1 MTADNLIN
9 LLDALTETS
18 IYVIEE
24 DSHRLLYFNKRCQ
37 ETGRLK
43 AGLGSPCHQVWPEHC
58 DNCPL
63 SALGDGRSSHIL
75 SYDPLLKTT
84 VDVTA
89 NRIIWDGH
97 INAVVIT
104 ATPHRMSLKE
114 EQGLWRFS
122 RIYAQSL
129 VTVFGECIIVNLTA
143 DYYVNCQKD
152 AMWTDIPEH
161 GNFDS
166 ENRRYSRQVL
176 HPDDLEQ
183 FEQYFTRASMLRIFG
198 TGKNRLP
205 GACAV

>member
-37 ETGRLK
+37 ETGRQK

-63 SALGDGRSSHIL
+63 
-75 SYDPLLKTT
+75 
-84 VDVTA
+84 
-89 NRIIWDGH
+89 
-97 INAVVIT
+97 
-104 ATPHRMSLKE
+104 KE
-114 EQGLWRFS
+114 EQWLWRFS

-183 FEQYFTRASMLRIFG
+183 FEQ
-198 TGKNRLP
+198 
-205 GACAV
+205 

>member
-24 DSHRLLYFNKRCQ
+24 DSHCLLYFNKRCQ
-37 ETGRLK
+37 ESGRPSPEI
-43 AGLGSPCHQVWPEHC
+43 GSPCHQVWPEHC

-63 SALGDGRSSHIL
+63 TALGHGQSSHIL
-75 SYDPLLKTT
+75 SYDPLLQTT

-89 NRIIWDGH
+89 NRITWDGH
-97 INAVVIT
+97 IPAVVIT
-104 ATPHRMSLKE
+104 VTPHRMSLKE
-114 EQGLWRFS
+114 EQGLQRFS

-129 VTVFGECIIVNLTA
+129 VTVFGECIIANLTA

-161 GNFDS
+161 GNFDTEKVS
-166 ENRRYSRQVL
+166 VTFSCV
-176 HPDDLEQ
+176 
-183 FEQYFTRASMLRIFG
+183 RIFYFSRKLQSSNDLINAG
-198 TGKNRLP
+198 FLGQ
-205 GACAV
+205 V